1 MPIKLMMTE
10 DVDPGDWVLWREEAV
25 KDKAGKPVV
34 NPETKQPKVD
44 KVEVRLRRIPAGK
57 EREIEFHHFGRKRQ
71 LTHRRQGAVQ
81 EIDVEQQLRVDRDK
95 AAYCMLDTRG
105 FELEVA
111 GTVAAEKIGGLVGQ
125 TLEVGAVVTLD
136 GKWTDALKGVIFDGV
151 PELVDWIGDQARKMR
166 TEDGQADAEAL
177 GN

>member
-1 MPIKLMMTE
+1 
-10 DVDPGDWVLWREEAV
+10 
-25 KDKAGKPVV
+25 
-34 NPETKQPKVD
+34 
-44 KVEVRLRRIPAGK
+44 
-57 EREIEFHHFGRKRQ
+57 
-71 LTHRRQGAVQ
+71 
-81 EIDVEQQLRVDRDK
+81 
-95 AAYCMLDTRG
+95 MLDTRG